1 MHTGIDFPAKT
12 GVPIYSTGDGKVVKI
27 QYKKNGYGNN
37 IIIDHGFGYK
47 TLYAHMSKIRVKLGQ
62 KIKKGGIIGF
72 VGNTGNS
79 TGPHLHYEVIY
90 NNKKINPLPFCIDT
104 MNYSEYEEFVGL
116 NLLQNQA
123 MSINWYYS
131 CMITKSVSS
140 KTSSVIV

>member
-1 MHTGIDFPAKT
+1 
-12 GVPIYSTGDGKVVKI
+12 
-27 QYKKNGYGNN
+27 
-37 IIIDHGFGYK
+37 
-47 TLYAHMSKIRVKLGQ
+47 MSKIRVKLGQ

-104 MNYSEYEEFVGL
+104 MNYSEYEEFVRL

-123 MSINWYYS
+123 VSIN
-131 CMITKSVSS
+131 
-140 KTSSVIV
+140 